1 MCLILVFAPLC
12 KTKIL
17 YKDVNNGISIQLQC
31 FRWRGYLRQLN
42 DARNTKKIY
51 QPNSNQQRH
60 TGTPEAK
67 WKYDVQSDIRQMGI
81 VNWSPL
87 AQDTDGWRR
96 ATGEALI
103 LLR

>member
-1 MCLILVFAPLC
+1 MCLIFAPLC
-12 KTKIL
+12 KTKKL
-17 YKDVNNGISIQLQC
+17 YKDVNNGIFIQLQC

-51 QPNSNQQRH
+51 QPNSQRH

-67 WKYDVQSDIRQMGI
+67 WKYDVKSDIRQMGI
-81 VNWSPL
+81 VNWSQV